1 MDDRSA
7 DVVVIGG
14 GIIGSSIAYQ
24 LARRDA
30 GRVVVVEKG
39 AGPAEGST
47 GASSA
52 IVRTLYSRPETV
64 RLALHG
70 QEAYRNWAEFT
81 GIGEPRARFTPVGVL
96 WMMGYSHAEAVS
108 TRDRL
113 AAQGARAEVLDAD
126 MIRARFPALSTCA
139 EPFDLTGEIPHTCR
153 DLETALCEPDGGFT
167 DPTGANQDLIEAAR
181 REGAEVRFRSEVR
194 AVRTRGGRVQGVDLA
209 DGRTI
214 NAPLVVNAAGPWCN
228 RLNEMAGAS
237 LPWTLVP
244 TRVQVAYRLR
254 PPEVPDP
261 IPVVVDA
268 ATGIY
273 FRPEASGQ
281 QIVFGSVLPEDES
294 ERVDPD
300 HYKTGAD
307 ASFLDS
313 KIHALHHRLPDLP
326 YRGTVSG
333 IAGLYTVN
341 EEDVHPLV
349 GPTSLEGWW
358 VAIGCSG
365 HGFKLAPMVGSMVA
379 QAITGSTRPF
389 DTDVPISFFSVE
401 RTPLT
406 VHEKSVLA

>member
-1 MDDRSA
+1 MDDA

-14 GIIGSSIAYQ
+14 GIIGSSIAFQ
-24 LARRDA
+24 LASRDV

-70 QEAYRNWAEFT
+70 QTAYRNWAEFT
-81 GIGEPRARFTPVGVL
+81 GIEQPRSRFHPIGML
-96 WMMGYSHAEAVS
+96 WLMGYTNAEAAAA
-108 TRDRL
+108 RDRL
-113 AAQGARAEVLDAD
+113 IAEGGVAEVLDAAGV
-126 MIRARFPALSTCA
+126 RTRFPALSTCA
-139 EPFDLTGEIPHTCR
+139 EPFDLTGQIPHSCR
-153 DLETALCEPDGGFT
+153 DLEAALYEPDAGFA

-181 REGAEVRFRSEVR
+181 REGAEVLFRSEVQ
-194 AVRTRGGRVQGVDLA
+194 AVRTDPKKVSGVDLT

-214 NAPLVVNAAGPWCN
+214 RTPLIVNAAGPWCN
-228 RLNEMAGAS
+228 RLNDMAGVR
-237 LPWTLVP
+237 LGWTISP

-254 PPEVPDP
+254 PAEVPEP
-261 IPVVVDA
+261 IPVVADA

-300 HYKTGAD
+300 HLKTGAD
-307 ASFLDS
+307 ATFLDS
-313 KIHALHHRLPDLP
+313 KIHALHHRIPALPH
-326 YRGTVSG
+326 RGTVTG
-333 IAGLYTVN
+333 IAGLYAIN
-341 EEDVHPLV
+341 EEDVHPV
-349 GPTSLEGWW
+349 IGPTSLDGWW
-358 VAIGCSG
+358 VANGFSG
-365 HGFKLAPMVGSMVA
+365 HGFKLAPMVGSMMA
-379 QAITGSTRPF
+379 QAITGTTRPF
-389 DTDVPISFFSVE
+389 DTDVPLSFLSVD

-406 VHEKSVLA
+406 VQEKSVLA